1 MPHESPGGL
10 SGAEEGGPA
19 GLSTAEARRLA
30 RVHGA
35 NELHPRARRTIVA
48 DLLRRFRSP
57 LILILIVASAISAFT
72 GDAASF
78 AIIVTMVLLSV
89 VIDFVQEHRA
99 GHAAEALIRRVQVH
113 ASVVRDG
120 RLVSLPVNRLV
131 PGDVVRLAA
140 GSVIPG
146 DGRLLEANGL
156 HVNEALLTGEPF
168 PVEKRV
174 AALHGHAAD
183 DMFMGTSVVSGTAT
197 MRITRT
203 GTATEVG
210 KIARTLAAEPPPTEF
225 ERGLRAFGMLIM
237 RITAFLV
244 LFVLLVNTAAHRPLL
259 ESFVFAVA
267 LAVGLTPELLPMI
280 FTVTLS
286 RGALRLSAEQVI
298 VKRLAAIEGL
308 GSMDV
313 LCTDKTGTLTQAR
326 IRLER
331 VVDLDGRESEPAR
344 IRASLNSAF
353 QAGIRTPLDEA
364 LLAPAPDTQGWTKL
378 AEVPFDFERRRV
390 AVLLRRGT
398 HRVLL
403 VKGAPEELLKLCTGY
418 ATHGGT
424 TRPLDD
430 EARGRAAD
438 ALEKLGEA
446 GLRVLAVA
454 HRELTRDHASAHD
467 EHGLTL
473 DGFAAFADP
482 PKAGAGE
489 ALAALAASGVAV
501 KIVTGDGA
509 PVTRH
514 LCASLGVEMK
524 GVLTGPE
531 IQRMD
536 DSALAARAQSTTLFC
551 RVNPAQKTRIVAALR
566 ARGHVVGF
574 LGDGI
579 NDAPA
584 LHRADVS
591 LSVANAVD
599 VAREA
604 ADLILLKRDLGVLHR
619 GVIEGRR
626 TFVNMRKYV
635 LMGTSSNF
643 GNMFSMAGASVFLPF
658 LPLLPAQILLNNLLY
673 DVSEIPIPLDRAD
686 PAETA
691 RPQKWDMRLVRDF
704 MWVMGPVS
712 SLFDFLTF
720 YVLLAVLRADPAL
733 FRTGWFVESLAT
745 QVLVI
750 FVIRT
755 RGSALASA
763 PAAALAAVSLAVV
776 AAAIAL
782 PFTPAA
788 PLLGFVA
795 PPPVFFAVLGGLVGA
810 YLLLAEAVKRAF
822 YARFGGRF

>member
-1 MPHESPGGL
+1 MPRDDASL
-10 SGAEEGGPA
+10 SGAE
-19 GLSTAEARRLA
+19 GLTSAEARRLA
-30 RVHGA
+30 RLHGA
-35 NELHPRARRTIVA
+35 NELHPRARRSLA
-48 DLLRRFRSP
+48 AELLRRFRSP
-57 LILILIVASAISAFT
+57 LVLILIAASAISAFT
-72 GDAASF
+72 GDLASF
-78 AIIVTMVLLSV
+78 VIIVAMVLLSV
-89 VIDFVQEHRA
+89 AIDFVQERRA

-113 ASVVRDG
+113 ASVLRDG
-120 RLVSLPVNRLV
+120 RAVSLPVNRLV

-174 AALHGHAAD
+174 AGHVRGAED
-183 DMFMGTSVVSGTAT
+183 LFMGTSVVSGTAT

-203 GTATEVG
+203 GAATEVG
-210 KIARTLAAEPPPTEF
+210 KIARTLAAQPPPTEF
-225 ERGLRAFGMLIM
+225 ERGLRAFGMLIL
-237 RITAFLV
+237 RLTAFLV
-244 LFVLLVNTAAHRPLL
+244 LFVLLVNTALHRPLL

-280 FTVTLS
+280 LTVTLS
-286 RGALRLSAEQVI
+286 RGALRLSAEHVI

-313 LCTDKTGTLTQAR
+313 LCTDKTGTLTEARVRLQAM
-326 IRLER
+326 
-331 VVDLDGRESEPAR
+331 VDLDGCESGAALE
-344 IRASLNSAF
+344 RACLNSAF

-364 LLAPAPDTQGWTKL
+364 LLAGSVDTKGWTKL

-390 AVLLRRGT
+390 AVLLRHGT

-403 VKGAPEELLKLCTGY
+403 VKGAPEEVLRLCTHHADGKG
-418 ATHGGT
+418 AAHA
-424 TRPLDD
+424 LDD
-430 EARGRAAD
+430 EARARAER
-438 ALEKLGEA
+438 ALEDFA
-446 GLRVLAVA
+446 ARGLRVLAVA
-454 HRELTRDHASAHD
+454 HRALERDHASAHD

-482 PKAGAGE
+482 PKAGAAQ

-501 KIVTGDGA
+501 KILTGDGA

-514 LCASLGVEMK
+514 LCASIGVEVK
-524 GVLTGPE
+524 GVLTGAE

-536 DSALAARAQSTTLFC
+536 DAALAARAQSATLFC

-604 ADLILLKRDLGVLHR
+604 ADLILLKRDLGVIHR

-626 TFVNMRKYV
+626 TFVNIRKYV

-643 GNMFSMAGASVFLPF
+643 GNMFSMAGASLFLPF

-686 PAETA
+686 AAETA
-691 RPQKWDMRLVRDF
+691 RPQKWDMALVRNF
-704 MWVMGPVS
+704 MWVLGPVS

-720 YVLLAVLRADPAL
+720 YVLLAFLNAHEAL
-733 FRTGWFVESLAT
+733 FRTGWFIESLAT

-755 RGSALASA
+755 RGSPFASR
-763 PAAALAAVSLAVV
+763 PHPALAAIALAVLGV
-776 AAAIAL
+776 AIAL
-782 PFTPAA
+782 PFTPLAA
-788 PLLGFVA
+788 PLGFVA
-795 PPPVFFAVLGGLVGA
+795 PPPLLFAVVAALVAA
-810 YLLLAEAVKRAF
+810 YLVLAEIVKRAF
-822 YARFGGRF
+822 YKLSRTA

>member
-1 MPHESPGGL
+1 MPGDDGAALKGAEGL
-10 SGAEEGGPA
+10 S
-19 GLSTAEARRLA
+19 SAEARRLA

-35 NELHPRARRTIVA
+35 NELHPRPRRSLPRE
-48 DLLRRFRSP
+48 LLRRFRNP
-57 LILILIVASAISAFT
+57 LMLILVAASAISAFT
-72 GDAASF
+72 GDIASF
-78 AIIVTMVLLSV
+78 AIIVAMVLLSV
-89 VIDFVQEHRA
+89 VIDFVQERRA

-113 ASVVRDG
+113 ASVLRDG
-120 RLVSLPVNRLV
+120 QLVSLPVNRLV
-131 PGDVVRLAA
+131 PGDVVRLSA

-146 DGRLLEANGL
+146 DGRLVEANGL

-174 AALHGHAAD
+174 TASHGRDAD
-183 DMFMGTSVVSGTAT
+183 DLFMGTSVVSGTAT
-197 MRITRT
+197 MRIART

-210 KIARTLAAEPPPTEF
+210 KIARSLATQAPPSEF

-237 RITAFLV
+237 RLTAFLV
-244 LFVLLVNTAAHRPLL
+244 LFVLLVNTAMHRPLL

-280 FTVTLS
+280 LTVTLS
-286 RGALRLSAEQVI
+286 HGALRLSAQHVI

-331 VVDLDGRESEPAR
+331 VVDLDGRESEAAR
-344 IRASLNSAF
+344 VRAILNSAF
-353 QAGIRTPLDEA
+353 QAGVRTPLDEA
-364 LLAPAPDTQGWTKL
+364 LLAQPVDTAGWTKL

-390 AVLLRRGT
+390 AVLLRHGM
-398 HRVLL
+398 HRLLL
-403 VKGAPEELLKLCTGY
+403 VKGAPEELLRLCTHHAAPGDV
-418 ATHGGT
+418 AC
-424 TRPLDD
+424 PFD
-430 EARGRAAD
+430 EDARRRANERLESLGAD
-438 ALEKLGEA
+438 

-454 HRELTRDHASAHD
+454 HRSLERDHASAHD
-467 EHGLTL
+467 EHGLVL
-473 DGFAAFADP
+473 DGFVAFADP
-482 PKAGAGE
+482 PKAGAAQ

-509 PVTRH
+509 AVTRH
-514 LCASLGVEMK
+514 LCAALGVEVT
-524 GVLTGPE
+524 GVLTGAE

-536 DSALAARAQSTTLFC
+536 DWALAARAQSTTLFC

-566 ARGHVVGF
+566 SRGHVVGF

-604 ADLILLKRDLGVLHR
+604 ADLILLKRDLGVIHR

-626 TFVNMRKYV
+626 TFVNIRKYV

-686 PAETA
+686 EAETA
-691 RPQKWDMRLVRDF
+691 RPQKWDMKLVRNF
-704 MWVMGPVS
+704 MWVLGPVS

-720 YVLLAVLRADPAL
+720 YVLLAVLHADQAL
-733 FRTGWFVESLAT
+733 FRTGWFIESLAT

-755 RGSALASA
+755 RGSALASR
-763 PAAALAAVSLAVV
+763 PHPALAGVALLVLAVAV
-776 AAAIAL
+776 AL
-782 PFTPAA
+782 PFTPFAA
-788 PLLGFVA
+788 AVGFVA
-795 PPPVFFAVLGGLVGA
+795 PPPRFFAVLALLVAA
-810 YLLLAEAVKRAF
+810 YLVLAEAVKRAF
-822 YARFGGRF
+822 YRLSRTS